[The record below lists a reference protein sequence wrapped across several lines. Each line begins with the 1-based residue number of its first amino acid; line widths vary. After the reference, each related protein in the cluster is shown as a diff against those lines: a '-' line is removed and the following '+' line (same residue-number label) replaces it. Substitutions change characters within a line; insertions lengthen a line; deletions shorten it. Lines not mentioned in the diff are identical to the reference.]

1 MTTVE
6 ALAEM
11 MQKYNE
17 YQAKWIETFGT
28 KDGFDQWF
36 TQQVIGK

>member
-17 YQAKWIETFGT
+17 YQAKWIAFHGT
-28 KDGFDQWF
+28 KEGFDAWF
-36 TQQVIGK
+36 TQQVLGK